1 MGNRTRIVCTLGPAV
16 DSESMLKNLLA
27 AGMDVARI
35 DCSHGTPA
43 ERAARIERVQK
54 VARELDNPCAVMVD
68 VRGPKIRTGRLLNG
82 VPVLLRAGDH
92 LTLTEDDVEGTA
104 RRVSITCRGLAD
116 YVEPGTIVLL
126 DDGNIELAVDH
137 AGGSEILCTVQQ
149 TGMLGENCSVA
160 LPGTSFP
167 LPILTPRDTEDLLA
181 GIKLGVDFVAV
192 SKVSDG
198 DDVRKVRLFLE
209 QNQGSGIKVIA
220 KIETADAVENIE
232 DIVDAADGV
241 MIVRGSLS
249 LHVPGFDV
257 PYIQKQIVRACARDY
272 KPVIVG
278 TQLLDSMRRAPKP
291 TRAEV
296 ADVAAAVYDGAD
308 ALVLS
313 RETATGTYP
322 ATAVQAVAGIAEAA
336 ESHLYTAG
344 APIERDQDFGMLAPA
359 VGVAAVRT
367 AESVGALAVVTPT
380 SSGRTARLVSTLRPK
395 MPIYAICGSKA
406 VARSL
411 QISWGV
417 TPLIGKIGGE
427 MDETVESARTAVLSR
442 GLMNEGDLAVFTAGD
457 RKTCPRRRSADGT
470 PQKTGHVSTNVM
482 YVAEILGEDAEREND
497 PETAADAEEA

>member
-1 MGNRTRIVCTLGPAV
+1 MGHRTRIVCTLGPAS

-54 VARELDNPCAVMVD
+54 VARELDNPCAVMLD
-68 VRGPKIRTGRLLNG
+68 VRGPKIRTGRLLG
-82 VPVLLRAGDH
+82 GDPVLLRAGDH
-92 LTLTEDDVEGTA
+92 ITLTEDDVEGTA
-104 RRVSITCRGLAD
+104 RRISISCRGLAD

-137 AGGSEILCTVQQ
+137 AEGADILCTVQV
-149 TGMLGENCSVA
+149 TGRLGENSSVA

-167 LPILTPRDTEDLLA
+167 LPVLTPRDTADLKA
-181 GIKLGVDFVAV
+181 GIERGIDFVAV

-198 DDVRKVRLFLE
+198 DDVRKVRLFLD
-209 QNQGSGIKVIA
+209 QNKAENVKVVA
-220 KIETADAVENIE
+220 KIETADAVENID

-257 PYIQKQIVRACARDY
+257 PYIQKQIINTCARDY

-278 TQLLDSMRRAPKP
+278 TQLLDSMRNAPHP

-296 ADVAAAVYDGAD
+296 SDVAAAVYDGAD
-308 ALVLS
+308 AVVLS

-367 AESVGALAVVTPT
+367 AESIGALAIVTPT
-380 SSGRTARLVSTLRPK
+380 STGRTARLVSTLRPK
-395 MPIYAICGSKA
+395 VPIYAICADKG

-411 QISWGV
+411 QINWGV
-417 TPLIGKIGGE
+417 TPLVGRVGGE
-427 MDETVESARTAVLSR
+427 MDDTINAARASVLER

-457 RKTCPRRRSADGT
+457 RKTCPRRRDAAGAV
-470 PQKTGHVSTNVM
+470 QKTGYTSTNAM
-482 YVAEILGEDAEREND
+482 YIVEIQGDAVAE
-497 PETAADAEEA
+497 AATAEEA